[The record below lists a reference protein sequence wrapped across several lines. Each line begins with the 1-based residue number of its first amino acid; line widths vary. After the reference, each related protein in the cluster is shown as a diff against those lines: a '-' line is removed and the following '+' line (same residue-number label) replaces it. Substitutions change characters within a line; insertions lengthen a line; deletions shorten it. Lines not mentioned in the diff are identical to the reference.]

1 MLRYEMK
8 KFFSKTINKVILTVL
23 LLVTIILGFLAA
35 GNIFYA
41 DMEGKSLTGI
51 SKLTAGRRIAADK
64 NRWRGELTTE
74 RLAEIG
80 KSYHELKQQYP
91 EEIPDAEYGGIV
103 QSYDDI
109 LYFAAKVYTPESDF
123 IGDARANLTEEDMI
137 HLYDTYAENL
147 RKMPEEY
154 GGTPE
159 KEEYLRKQYGKIEI
173 PVTYEAYDSWD
184 TMLIYAETYVI
195 ILAVAIGFLAAGI
208 FDEEFRNHAELVF
221 FTTKYGRSKAAK
233 NKIVVGMTMA
243 TIVFWAGVGLLSLI
257 SFGIMGVSGFD
268 TPYQIVDP
276 YSSSSTTLGQ
286 NYLLL
291 VGCGYIASLLS
302 ASVTMLVTA
311 RMRSEK
317 VAVCIPFFM
326 YIVLLFIA
334 GALSKVTKIVYFTP
348 DVLVN
353 IVRAVK
359 VQFIFQ
365 IGSVVFRQIPFVMGI
380 YFAVSVLLLPFIYKS
395 YARYGLTKKVSSHLR
410 KRSSFRYDKRNRLEK
425 V

>member
-302 ASVTMLVTA
+302 ASD
-311 RMRSEK
+311 RK
-317 VAVCIPFFM
+317 
-326 YIVLLFIA
+326 
-334 GALSKVTKIVYFTP
+334 
-348 DVLVN
+348 
-353 IVRAVK
+353 
-359 VQFIFQ
+359 
-365 IGSVVFRQIPFVMGI
+365 SVV
-380 YFAVSVLLLPFIYKS
+380 
-395 YARYGLTKKVSSHLR
+395 
-410 KRSSFRYDKRNRLEK
+410 
-425 V
+425 

>member
-1 MLRYEMK
+1 
-8 KFFSKTINKVILTVL
+8 
-23 LLVTIILGFLAA
+23 
-35 GNIFYA
+35 
-41 DMEGKSLTGI
+41 
-51 SKLTAGRRIAADK
+51 
-64 NRWRGELTTE
+64 
-74 RLAEIG
+74 
-80 KSYHELKQQYP
+80 
-91 EEIPDAEYGGIV
+91 
-103 QSYDDI
+103 
-109 LYFAAKVYTPESDF
+109 
-123 IGDARANLTEEDMI
+123 
-137 HLYDTYAENL
+137 
-147 RKMPEEY
+147 
-154 GGTPE
+154 
-159 KEEYLRKQYGKIEI
+159 
-173 PVTYEAYDSWD
+173 
-184 TMLIYAETYVI
+184 
-195 ILAVAIGFLAAGI
+195 
-208 FDEEFRNHAELVF
+208 
-221 FTTKYGRSKAAK
+221 
-233 NKIVVGMTMA
+233 MA

-334 GALSKVTKIVYFTP
+334 GALSKVTKTVYFTP

-380 YFAVSVLLLPFIYKS
+380 YFAASVLLLPFIYRS
-395 YARYGLTKKVSSHLR
+395 YSRYRLTKIGSRHVR
-410 KRSSFRYDKRNRLEK
+410 KRNSFGHDRRKRLEK